1 MTKTAVR
8 SAPDPTL
15 RRRADDWATEV
26 TAWKKSGQTAEA
38 YARGRQMHPS
48 TLRWWASRLARSAS
62 ADAPAPRT
70 AAGAAVTF
78 LPLRVVASAPAP
90 TEASGALRAEV
101 VLPGGRS
108 VRLRD
113 ELSVAQFVHLLDA
126 LEAGASC

>member
-1 MTKTAVR
+1 MTKTAAR

-26 TAWKKSGQTAEA
+26 AAWKRSGQTAEA

-62 ADAPAPRT
+62 AGAPAPRT

-78 LPLRVVASAPAP
+78 LPLRVVAPSPAP
-90 TEASGALRAEV
+90 PEGPSALQAEV

-108 VRLRD
+108 VRLRG
-113 ELSVAQFVHLLDA
+113 ELSVTQFVRLLDA
-126 LEAGASC
+126 IEAGAPC